1 MATIQDVADKA
12 GVSIA
17 TVSHVLNNTRFVSD
31 ETRSVVLEAIQK
43 LNYHPSAA
51 ARSLSS
57 RKTQTIGMVISDI
70 TNIFFGRMIQ
80 GVLDVITPQDYNLI
94 LCTTGDIVAKEE
106 EYFQLLFGRAVD
118 GVIAAAASQKWST
131 FQLVEAGQ
139 IPIVFVDRMFEGLKG
154 PFVGVDNEKGAYE
167 AITHL
172 VRNGHRR
179 IGLVAGK
186 AGMSS
191 MEERFDGYK
200 RALAE
205 NGIPFD
211 PDLVIFEALSV
222 EGGKVAALQ
231 LLNRPDPPTAI
242 FSNNNQLTLGVLLA
256 FRELNRKCP
265 DDIALA
271 CFDDHPWSIVAS
283 PALTCVRQPD
293 YEIGRVAANL
303 LLDML
308 AGEPIK
314 TDRVILDPELI
325 VRESCRV
332 AGQ

>member
-1 MATIQDVADKA
+1 MATIQDVADRA

-31 ETRSVVLEAIQK
+31 ETRAVVLEAIQE

-57 RKTQTIGMVISDI
+57 RKTQTVGMVISDI

-94 LCTTGDIVAKEE
+94 LCTTGDIAAKEE

-131 FQLVEAGQ
+131 FQLVETGQ
-139 IPIVFVDRMFEGLKG
+139 IPIVFIDRTFEGLKG
-154 PFVGVDNEKGAYE
+154 PFVGVDNERGAYE
-167 AITHL
+167 ANIHL
-172 VRNGHRR
+172 VRNGHQR

-200 RALAE
+200 RALTE
-205 NGIPFD
+205 SSIQFD
-211 PDLVIFEALSV
+211 PDLVVFGALTV
-222 EGGKVAALQ
+222 DGGREAALR

-256 FRELNRKCP
+256 FQEMNYNCP
-265 DDIALA
+265 DDISLA
-271 CFDDHPWSIVAS
+271 CFDDHPWSVVAS

-303 LLDML
+303 LLEML
-308 AGEPIK
+308 AGESIVA
-314 TDRVILDPELI
+314 DRVILSPELV
-325 VRESCRV
+325 VRQSCHVRT
-332 AGQ
+332 A

>member
-1 MATIQDVADKA
+1 MATIQDVADRA
-12 GVSIA
+12 GVSTA

-31 ETRSVVLEAIQK
+31 ETRSVVLEAIQE

-94 LCTTGDIVAKEE
+94 LCTTGDILAKEE

-118 GVIAAAASQKWST
+118 GVIAAAASHRWSA
-131 FQLVEAGQ
+131 FQFVESGQ

-154 PFVGVDNEKGAYE
+154 PYVGVDNERGAYE
-167 AITHL
+167 AVSHL
-172 VRNGHRR
+172 VRNGHQR

-191 MEERFDGYK
+191 MEERFEGYK

-205 NGIPFD
+205 NGIPFE
-211 PDLVIFEALSV
+211 PDLVVFEALSV
-222 EGGKVAALQ
+222 EGGRVAALQ
-231 LLNRPDPPTAI
+231 LLSRADPPTAL

-256 FRELNRKCP
+256 FQELHLQCP

-271 CFDDHPWSIVAS
+271 CFDDHPWSVVAS

-303 LLDML
+303 LLDIL
-308 AGEPIK
+308 AGVPVEQ
-314 TDRVILDPELI
+314 DRVILSPELV
-325 VRESCRV
+325 VRESCGV
-332 AGQ
+332 GAQ